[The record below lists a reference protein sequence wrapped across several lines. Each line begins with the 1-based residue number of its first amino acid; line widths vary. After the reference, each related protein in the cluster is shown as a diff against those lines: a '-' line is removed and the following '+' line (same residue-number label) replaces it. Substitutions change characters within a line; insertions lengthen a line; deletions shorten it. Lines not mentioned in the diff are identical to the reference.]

1 MPSNWHPGARCPNL
15 NRLPAAIFNQSLM
28 LQHRPIR
35 ERLAL
40 LLAVGGV
47 HAVVILTLCNT
58 FGGSL
63 PRQSA
68 NDLFVT
74 AFIQPKIRDDGA
86 PTAYPDLSA
95 LIMRARTPLI
105 HIEQPEISFEVS
117 RNNAASSAAPTLQD
131 SGQRDTE
138 PFIKQAALL
147 PGEGVTVVLR
157 IEVLESGEPGRIE
170 IDTSSGSA
178 QVDEAAIAYAHTR
191 HWYAGRTNGT
201 PHPMWIRWG
210 VRLQA

>member
-1 MPSNWHPGARCPNL
+1 
-15 NRLPAAIFNQSLM
+15 M
-28 LQHRPIR
+28 LQCPPIR
-35 ERLAL
+35 ERLAW

-47 HAVVILTLCNT
+47 HAAVILILCNT
-58 FGGSL
+58 LGRSL
-63 PRQSA
+63 PRQSQS
-68 NDLFVT
+68 DMFVT

-86 PTAYPDLSA
+86 PSVHPDLSA
-95 LIMRARTPLI
+95 LIMRAKTPLI
-105 HIEQPEISFEVS
+105 YIDQPEISFEVA
-117 RNNAASSAAPTLQD
+117 RNNAATSAAPSLQD
-131 SGQRDTE
+131 STQRDTE
-138 PFIKQAALL
+138 PFIEQAALL
-147 PGEGVTVVLR
+147 PGEGATVVLR

-170 IDTSSGSA
+170 IDTSSGSP